1 MCSIILYLYSIYRYV
16 YMNRLQLQ
24 QTLKD
29 WDKKEGRYVFR
40 KHELVKLFPDDN
52 AKAFSEAISRHVR
65 DGLIIRACYG
75 VYVNS
80 DAVSFDRFT
89 IEHIAIALRAGH
101 YNYISLE
108 SILSEYGA
116 ISQIP
121 IDRLT
126 IMTTGRSGAYQT
138 PYGVIEFTHTQRSI
152 EDILTNTSKI
162 KERPLRV
169 ATKRTAW
176 RDLKRVG
183 RNIHLVDLS
192 EIEND

>member
-80 DAVSFDRFT
+80 DSVSFDRFT
-89 IEHIAIALRAGH
+89 IEHIAIALRAGY
-101 YNYISLE
+101 YNYVSLE
-108 SILSEYGA
+108 SMLSEYGA

-126 IMTTGRSGAYQT
+126 VMTTGRKGVYET
-138 PYGVIEFTHTQRSI
+138 PYGTIEFTHTKRSVL
-152 EDILTNTSKI
+152 DILAQTGVISA
-162 KERPLRV
+162 RPLRI
-169 ATKRTAW
+169 ATPETAW

-183 RNIHLVDLS
+183 RNIHLV
-192 EIEND
+192 EKRH